1 MRNENGQP
9 TKDTPPAAKAATA
22 PRDPEI
28 WDKPGA
34 LVDALDGFRD
44 AIRSGGEEHQ
54 QAAAP
59 PAPPVEAEIR
69 AIAERIRRWRE
80 EGDLTLQ
87 ELARRSSV
95 AASTIQKV
103 ETQQM
108 VPTVGVLL
116 KIAWGLGRAA
126 SDLMH
131 ESAED
136 LHAVHLPARARHPV
150 GVTSRMTIERLVG
163 DLFEAC
169 LESWR
174 VTLQPGAGSGR
185 ERVRWE
191 GEALIQCEEGEIT
204 FWIGEEEYP
213 LRAGDILHYKTTIA
227 HGWRNV
233 SQAPARMQI
242 TTTLSRGLRKLLHH
256 NLREEGTVTP
266 ETASAD

>member
-9 TKDTPPAAKAATA
+9 SNGSSRAAKPAAA
-22 PRDPEI
+22 PPNPEI
-28 WDKPGA
+28 WDEPGA
-34 LVDALDGFRD
+34 LGSALDGFRD
-44 AIRSGGEEHQ
+44 AIRPGGEERQ
-54 QAAAP
+54 RAAAP

-116 KIAWGLGRAA
+116 KIARGLGRAP

-131 ESAED
+131 EGAED
-136 LHAVHLPARARHPV
+136 LYAVHLPALARHPV
-150 GVTSRMTIERLVG
+150 GIASRMTIERLVG
-163 DLFEAC
+163 DLSEAC
-169 LESWR
+169 LEAWR

-204 FWIGEEEYP
+204 FWIGEEEYR
-213 LRAGDILHYKTTIA
+213 LRAGDILHYKTTIP
-227 HGWRNV
+227 HGWRNL
-233 SQAPARMQI
+233 SEAPARMQI
-242 TTTLSRGLRKLLHH
+242 TTTLPRGLRKLLHH
-256 NLREEGTVTP
+256 GMREEGSVKP
-266 ETASAD
+266 KTAPAD